1 MNEKTLVEELV
12 AALQLAK
19 DMILANGLD
28 LPNTM
33 GVVDAALER
42 AKKERKKNKKVL
54 DNLY

>member
-1 MNEKTLVEELV
+1 MSNEKTLVEELV

-42 AKKERKKNKKVL
+42 AKKE
-54 DNLY
+54 